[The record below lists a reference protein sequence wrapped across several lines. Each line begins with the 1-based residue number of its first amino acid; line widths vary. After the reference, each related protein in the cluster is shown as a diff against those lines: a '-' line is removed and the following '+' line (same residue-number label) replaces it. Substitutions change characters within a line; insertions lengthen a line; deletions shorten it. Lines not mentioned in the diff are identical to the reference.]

1 MTALGTRA
9 PARALHEWF
18 VAGLAAAPDGD
29 ALRIGDRTWTY
40 AAVHQMALSWAG
52 TLRAA
57 APERLRSV
65 GVLAAGTP
73 ECYVGILAA
82 LYAGAVA
89 VPLSPAFPADRTAAM
104 AEAAHVDAFIADGLG
119 AGVLARAGLA
129 GGRPVLVPDTDAAGP
144 ARITIRSQPGRA
156 LTRPAAAGPGD
167 VAYVL
172 FTSGSTGR
180 PKGVPVSHGNVDHF
194 LAFNQQRYGF
204 TPDDVCSQTF
214 AATFDLAM
222 FDMFMAWGA
231 GATLESTPVH
241 AFVALPEFIARKKM
255 TVWFSVPSAVS
266 VARRRGALTPGSMPS
281 LRWSLFCGEAL
292 MRQDAEDWQAA
303 ASRSVLE
310 NLYGPTELTIACS
323 TYRWTPGQSPAQCVN
338 DVVPIG
344 AVYPALRQVLID
356 PSGQPGPAEGELCVT
371 GPQMFS
377 GYLDPRDDENRF
389 LEHDGRRWYRT
400 GDRVRLDGGVLRY
413 LGRVDHQVKIRGY
426 RVELAEIEH
435 AARALPGMAQVA
447 AVPVRYKGIV
457 ELAMF
462 YADSALTPEE
472 VIVALARALPDYMVP
487 RWAWRLDGM
496 PLNANRKVDR
506 RALADLATAQVSPRE

>member
-1 MTALGTRA
+1 MC
-9 PARALHEWF
+9 AR
-18 VAGLAAAPDGD
+18 
-29 ALRIGDRTWTY
+29 
-40 AAVHQMALSWAG
+40 
-52 TLRAA
+52 
-57 APERLRSV
+57 
-65 GVLAAGTP
+65 
-73 ECYVGILAA
+73 
-82 LYAGAVA
+82 
-89 VPLSPAFPADRTAAM
+89 
-104 AEAAHVDAFIADGLG
+104 
-119 AGVLARAGLA
+119 
-129 GGRPVLVPDTDAAGP
+129 
-144 ARITIRSQPGRA
+144 
-156 LTRPAAAGPGD
+156 
-167 VAYVL
+167 
-172 FTSGSTGR
+172 
-180 PKGVPVSHGNVDHF
+180 
-194 LAFNQQRYGF
+194 
-204 TPDDVCSQTF
+204 QTF

-231 GATLESTPVH
+231 GATLECTPVH
-241 AFVALPEFIARKKM
+241 AFLALPEFIERKKM

-266 VARRRGALTPGSMPS
+266 VARRRGALSPGSMPS

-292 MRQDAEDWQAA
+292 MRPDAEDWQAA

-323 TYRWTPGQSPAQCVN
+323 AYRWAPGRSPAECVN

-344 AVYPALRQVLID
+344 AVYPALRHVLID

-389 LEHDGRRWYRT
+389 LAHAGRRWYRT

-435 AARALPGMAQVA
+435 TARALPGIYQVA

-462 YADSALTPEE
+462 YAGSALRPEE
-472 VIVALARALPDYMVP
+472 VIVALGRALPDYMVP
-487 RWAWRLDGM
+487 RWAWRLDDM

-506 RALADLATAQVSPRE
+506 RALTDMATAQVSP